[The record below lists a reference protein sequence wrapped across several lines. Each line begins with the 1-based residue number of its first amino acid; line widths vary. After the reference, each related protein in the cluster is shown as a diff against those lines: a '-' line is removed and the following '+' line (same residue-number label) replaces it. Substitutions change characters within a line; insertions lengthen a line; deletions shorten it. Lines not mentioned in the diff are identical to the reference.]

1 MRATLFQGRRE
12 KGINKIIM
20 EPSPAHIVDLVNL
33 FEKTFGQKPYVLTK
47 AGELSTDP
55 GQAYQITKGQT
66 KQETESTPKG
76 SLIKEIVNGVFI
88 LLPVRF
94 YDGSTELMHLPY
106 VVVSIRG
113 RKMIIKTPM
122 VERKGSVKEMYAVDD
137 YAMTVKGFLIA
148 DDRKFP
154 EALLIQMKELC
165 ERKTAV
171 TVDNA
176 LFNLFLDDKDL
187 PTSEQRRVVIADYQF
202 PEVTGGRHVRPFV
215 LQLESDTVFTLELN
229 Q

>member
-1 MRATLFQGRRE
+1 M
-12 KGINKIIM
+12 I
-20 EPSPAHIVDLVNL
+20 EPSPAQIIDLVKL
-33 FEKTFGQKPYVLTK
+33 FEKTFGQKPYVVTK
-47 AGELSTDP
+47 DGMISSNP
-55 GQAYQITKGQT
+55 GDDYRIPKQTVYGITNYDKNGN
-66 KQETESTPKG
+66 ETTPKG
-76 SLIKEIVNGVFI
+76 SLIKETVNGVSI

-148 DDRKFP
+148 YDRKFP
-154 EALLIQMKELC
+154 ENLLVQMKELC

-187 PTSEQRRVVIADYQF
+187 PTSEQRRVVISEYEF

-215 LQLESDTVFTLELN
+215 LQLESDTVFTLEN
-229 Q
+229 

>member
-1 MRATLFQGRRE
+1 
-12 KGINKIIM
+12 M
-20 EPSPAHIVDLVNL
+20 EPTPAHIIDLVKL
-33 FEKTFGQKPYVLTK
+33 FEKTFGQKPYVITK
-47 AGELSTDP
+47 AGELSSNP
-55 GQAYQITKGQT
+55 GEAYQVKAGRTFSIRNEFDADGN
-66 KQETESTPKG
+66 EVTPKG
-76 SLIKEIVNGVFI
+76 SLIKETVNGVSI

-113 RKMIIKTPM
+113 RKMLIKTPM

-148 DDRKFP
+148 ADRKFP
-154 EALLIQMKELC
+154 EALLIQMKDLC

-171 TVDNA
+171 TIDNA

-187 PTSEQRRVVIADYQF
+187 PVSEQRRVVITDYDF

-215 LQLESDTVFTLELN
+215 LQLESDTVFTLEL
-229 Q
+229 